1 MTTSTSDASFASPAP
16 KADVEDWRQLRRHNL
31 RKMRKQVRTIVL
43 MMAFIEALRV
53 GPMQIVYAG
62 RQGYPAP
69 GDEDFGIGYT
79 VGYILSWLYV
89 CVFMIIFIPLF
100 SWWVPLSSS
109 EDPDQPSL
117 ATKLL
122 EFFKKLDLMFLLPV
136 SIAISLVTYFYY
148 LVQTFIHVDSRP
160 VGSNKYPKNTRK
172 NWLVRFFML
181 LGIAISTSCGYGTFQ
196 ILAATDLAHVKPL
209 EYAVIVAPVQIN
221 IGILL
226 GTLMQFKME
235 KRIKRKQAL
244 QLQSVKLEEGP
255 ADEKAALLQEV

>member
-1 MTTSTSDASFASPAP
+1 
-16 KADVEDWRQLRRHNL
+16 
-31 RKMRKQVRTIVL
+31 
-43 MMAFIEALRV
+43 MMALMEAIRV

-69 GDEDFGIGYT
+69 TDDDFGIAYA
-79 VGYILSWLYV
+79 VGYFLTWLYV
-89 CVFMIIFIPLF
+89 CVFMIVFIPLF

-109 EDPDQPSL
+109 EDPDQHSF

-136 SIAISLVTYFYY
+136 SIAISLVTYVYY
-148 LVQTFIHVDSRP
+148 AVQTFIHVDSRP
-160 VGSNKYPKNTRK
+160 AGAGAGKYPKSTRR
-172 NWLVRFFML
+172 NWLVRLFML
-181 LGIAISTSCGYGTFQ
+181 VGIAVSTSCGYGAFQ

-209 EYAVIVAPVQIN
+209 EYAIIVVPVQIN

-235 KRIKRKQAL
+235 KRIARKQAL
-244 QLQSVKLEEGP
+244 QLQSVTLEEGP
-255 ADEKAALLQEV
+255 ADEKVALLQEV